1 MNANDVLKMI
11 DAGFTADEIRKM
23 TATADSVSHV
33 ASSSPEIKKEAE
45 DKAASAPAAPVEE
58 KKEAPAAEEKGS
70 KPEDVM
76 DSIKKAISEQIAAN
90 MKSYE
95 DNMAKIM
102 KMAGMP
108 SLDDVKPKGIED
120 IISNFFKEE

>member
-23 TATADSVSHV
+23 TASPADSVSHV
-33 ASSSPEIKKEAE
+33 LSPEPNAEAAVPE
-45 DKAASAPAAPVEE
+45 AAALAAPVEE
-58 KKEAPAAEEKGS
+58 VREAPKEAKQES
-70 KPEDVM
+70 RPEDVM
-76 DSIKKAISEQIAAN
+76 DSIKKAISDEIAAN

-95 DNMAKIM
+95 ENMAKIM

>member
-23 TATADSVSHV
+23 TASPADSVSHV
-33 ASSSPEIKKEAE
+33 LSPEPKKEAE
-45 DKAASAPAAPVEE
+45 DKAASAPAAPAEETKEAPAVEE
-58 KKEAPAAEEKGS
+58 KKEDPIEKMLAEIRENMAADRKLYEE
-70 KPEDVM
+70 
-76 DSIKKAISEQIAAN
+76 
-90 MKSYE
+90 
-95 DNMAKIM
+95 NMAKVM

>member
-23 TATADSVSHV
+23 TASPADSVSHV
-33 ASSSPEIKKEAE
+33 LSPEPKKEAE
-45 DKAASAPAAPVEE
+45 DKAASAPAAPAEETKEAPAEE
-58 KKEAPAAEEKGS
+58 KKEA

-76 DSIKKAISEQIAAN
+76 DSIKKTISEQIAAN

>member
-23 TATADSVSHV
+23 TASPADSVSHV
-33 ASSSPEIKKEAE
+33 LSPEPKEEA
-45 DKAASAPAAPVEE
+45 KAASSPAAPVEE
-58 KKEAPAAEEKGS
+58 VKEDPAAEAKPEA

-76 DSIKKAISEQIAAN
+76 ESIKKTISDQIAAN

-95 DNMAKIM
+95 DNMAKVM

>member
-23 TATADSVSHV
+23 TASPADSVSHV
-33 ASSSPEIKKEAE
+33 LSPEPKE
-45 DKAASAPAAPVEE
+45 DRAAAADPATLSAPAEE
-58 KKEAPAAEEKGS
+58 TKEAPAEEKKGS

-76 DSIKKAISEQIAAN
+76 DSIKKTISEQIAAN

>member
-11 DAGFTADEIRKM
+11 DAGFTADQIRKM
-23 TATADSVSHV
+23 TASPADSVSHV
-33 ASSSPEIKKEAE
+33 LSPELKEAE
-45 DKAASAPAAPVEE
+45 DKAASAPAAPDEE
-58 KKEAPAAEEKGS
+58 AKEVPAEEAKKEDPIEKMLAEIRENMAADRKLYEE
-70 KPEDVM
+70 
-76 DSIKKAISEQIAAN
+76 
-90 MKSYE
+90 
-95 DNMAKIM
+95 NMAKVM

>member
-23 TATADSVSHV
+23 TASPADGVSHV
-33 ASSSPEIKKEAE
+33 LSPEPKAEAAAPEAAAQAAPAEETKEA
-45 DKAASAPAAPVEE
+45 PAEE
-58 KKEAPAAEEKGS
+58 KKEA

-76 DSIKKAISEQIAAN
+76 DSIKKTISEQIAAN

>member
-33 ASSSPEIKKEAE
+33 ESSSPEIKKEAG

-58 KKEAPAAEEKGS
+58 KKEAPAAEEK
-70 KPEDVM
+70 KEDPM
-76 DSIKKAISEQIAAN
+76 DSIRKAISDEIAAT

>member
-23 TATADSVSHV
+23 TASPADSVSHV
-33 ASSSPEIKKEAE
+33 LSPEPKKEAE
-45 DKAASAPAAPVEE
+45 DKAASAPAAPAEE
-58 KKEAPAAEEKGS
+58 AKETSAEEAKKEDPIEKMLAEIRENMAADRKLYEE
-70 KPEDVM
+70 
-76 DSIKKAISEQIAAN
+76 
-90 MKSYE
+90 
-95 DNMAKIM
+95 NMAKVM

>member
-23 TATADSVSHV
+23 TAFPADSVSHIL
-33 ASSSPEIKKEAE
+33 SPEPKKEAE
-45 DKAASAPAAPVEE
+45 DKAASAPAAPAEE
-58 KKEAPAAEEKGS
+58 TKEAHAEEAKKEDPIEKMLAEIRENMAADRKLYEE
-70 KPEDVM
+70 
-76 DSIKKAISEQIAAN
+76 
-90 MKSYE
+90 
-95 DNMAKIM
+95 NMAKVM

>member
-23 TATADSVSHV
+23 TASPADSVSHV
-33 ASSSPEIKKEAE
+33 LSPEPKAEAAEAADSAAQSAPVKETKEAL
-45 DKAASAPAAPVEE
+45 VQE
-58 KKEAPAAEEKGS
+58 K

-76 DSIKKAISEQIAAN
+76 AAIKKTIQDQIAEN

-95 DNMAKIM
+95 ENMTKIM

>member
-23 TATADSVSHV
+23 TASPADSVSHV
-33 ASSSPEIKKEAE
+33 LSPEPKMEAE
-45 DKAASAPAAPVEE
+45 DKAASAPAAPAEE
-58 KKEAPAAEEKGS
+58 AKEAPAEEVKKEDPIEKMLAEIREN
-70 KPEDVM
+70 M
-76 DSIKKAISEQIAAN
+76 AADRRL
-90 MKSYE
+90 YE
-95 DNMAKIM
+95 ENMAKVM

>member
-23 TATADSVSHV
+23 TAAAESVSHV
-33 ASSSPEIKKEAE
+33 SSSPDAQKEAE
-45 DKAASAPAAPVEE
+45 DKAASAPAPVEE

-76 DSIKKAISEQIAAN
+76 DSIKKTISEQIAAN

-108 SLDDVKPKGIED
+108 SLDEVKPKGIED

>member
-23 TATADSVSHV
+23 TATAEGVSHV
-33 ASSSPEIKKEAE
+33 SSSPEIQKEAE

-58 KKEAPAAEEKGS
+58 KKEAPAEAEK
-70 KPEDVM
+70 KEDPM
-76 DSIKKAISEQIAAN
+76 DSIRKAISDEIAAT

-102 KMAGMP
+102 KMVGMP

>member
-1 MNANDVLKMI
+1 MNINEVLKMI

-33 ASSSPEIKKEAE
+33 DSSPEKKEAE
-45 DKAASAPAAPVEE
+45 DKAASAPAAPAEE
-58 KKEAPAAEEKGS
+58 KKEAPAEAEK
-70 KPEDVM
+70 KEDPM
-76 DSIKKAISEQIAAN
+76 DSIRKAISDEIAAN

>member
-23 TATADSVSHV
+23 TASPADSVSHV
-33 ASSSPEIKKEAE
+33 LSPEPKKEAE
-45 DKAASAPAAPVEE
+45 DKAASAPAAPAEE
-58 KKEAPAAEEKGS
+58 TKEAPAEEAKKEDPIEKMLAEIREN
-70 KPEDVM
+70 M
-76 DSIKKAISEQIAAN
+76 AADR
-90 MKSYE
+90 KLYE
-95 DNMAKIM
+95 ENMAKVM